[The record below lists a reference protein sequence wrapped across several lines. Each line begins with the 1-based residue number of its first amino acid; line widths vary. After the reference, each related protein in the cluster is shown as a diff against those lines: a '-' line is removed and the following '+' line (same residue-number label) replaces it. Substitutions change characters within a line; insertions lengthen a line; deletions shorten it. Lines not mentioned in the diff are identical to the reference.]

1 MYPASMR
8 ILVLAAMLSA
18 CAGSSNSNGN
28 DCELLAQ
35 DIRTKGGTRAK
46 GICAST
52 QPDDVTRFG
61 PACATLKKCQ
71 GGETGD
77 LFTP

>member
-1 MYPASMR
+1 MR

-18 CAGSSNSNGN
+18 CAGSSTNGN
-28 DCELLAQ
+28 DCEQLAQ